1 MMSNDKSSSSPSF
14 FVAWELTATDQDGQP
29 LRLQQAQKIYG
40 YRLYGCL
47 KMRRTVRVRYAP
59 EQPNISILD
68 EEWVAA
74 IQKSIHV

>member
-1 MMSNDKSSSSPSF
+1 MRSND
-14 FVAWELTATDQDGQP
+14 
-29 LRLQQAQKIYG
+29 
-40 YRLYGCL
+40 LYDCL

-74 IQKSIHV
+74 IQKSSHV